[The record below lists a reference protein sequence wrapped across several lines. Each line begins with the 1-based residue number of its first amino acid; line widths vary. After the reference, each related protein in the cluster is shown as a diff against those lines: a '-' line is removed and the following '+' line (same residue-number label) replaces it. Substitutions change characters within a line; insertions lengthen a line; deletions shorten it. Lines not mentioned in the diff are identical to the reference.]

1 MAMMTREPG
10 FLGMAKRKA
19 QKQGMLTIPKRWTP
33 QGGGEEYP
41 AFINQQEMALL
52 KQQGGQGFMTPY
64 GIPSFDKDT
73 SGYGEDE
80 GASAAQSGETGQS
93 VSSGLDVKV
102 SLQKPI
108 LYLLWTRLQRVY
120 SCTSSRL

>member
-10 FLGMAKRKA
+10 FLGKAKRNA
-19 QKQGMLTIPKRWTP
+19 QRQGMLSIPKRWTP
-33 QGGGEEYP
+33 QGGEEEYP
-41 AFINQQEMALL
+41 AFVTQKEMAML
-52 KQQGGQGFMTPY
+52 KQQGGSGQMSPY

-93 VSSGLDVKV
+93 VSSDPGATFDWGSIDSNDSPDALDVPSAAPPK
-102 SLQKPI
+102 
-108 LYLLWTRLQRVY
+108 
-120 SCTSSRL
+120 